1 VPGLQ
6 VPQASPAQQLGSP
19 YADLLMQGGGTMAA
33 GNIRDLWM
41 PLLCLILL
49 FASVIYGASACCGE

>member
-1 VPGLQ
+1 
-6 VPQASPAQQLGSP
+6 
-19 YADLLMQGGGTMAA
+19 MAA

>member
-1 VPGLQ
+1 
-6 VPQASPAQQLGSP
+6 
-19 YADLLMQGGGTMAA
+19 MQGGGTMAA

-49 FASVIYGASACCGE
+49 FASVIYGASASCFDRPGSLLEVRSLAQLPT